1 MNPEVIKH
9 AVCSLYYTPDIQAFD
24 WLEVVEGQM
33 KYNHMSVIFFF
44 LSDKNSPQKGGILWK
59 LPKWT
64 EISATTRST
73 LEIKNQQISLV
84 QSKKAVSYIQNKYLI
99 SVQQNFALLWIQHLE
114 KQLWQQAKAGSL
126 RGKYFRINRRTP
138 RLRVSF
144 NWSYKLK
151 E

>member
-1 MNPEVIKH
+1 MQYVLCIT
-9 AVCSLYYTPDIQAFD
+9 LQ
-24 WLEVVEGQM
+24 
-33 KYNHMSVIFFF
+33 IFKLLIGWKLWRVRWNTIIWVLFYFF
-44 LSDKNSPQKGGILWK
+44 KSDKNSPQKGRILWK

-144 NWSYKLK
+144 NCSYKLK
-151 E
+151 V

>member
-44 LSDKNSPQKGGILWK
+44 FKSDKNSPQKGGILWK

-114 KQLWQQAKAGSL
+114 KQLWQTSKSRKFKRKIFQNKQKDTSSKGVL
-126 RGKYFRINRRTP
+126 
-138 RLRVSF
+138 
-144 NWSYKLK
+144 
-151 E
+151 